1 MDKIESKSQN
11 GCLFNVL
18 AVAASI
24 LICFYTSLILA
35 NTLSSV
41 WDIETGGSIFIGES
55 EFISFFLFYPIV
67 TSVLAL
73 IVYLLRNKLKAI
85 YRSVLISL
93 LMQFIIALI
102 IIVFFRSL

>member
-18 AVAASI
+18 ASVASI
-24 LICFYTSLILA
+24 LICFYTTVILA

-93 LMQFIIALI
+93 LVQFIIALMI
-102 IIVFFRSL
+102 IIFFSAL